1 MHICQTCINA
11 WTRMRLTSSLF
22 LDLSLTQCCSRA
34 SLCSLTSKCSCLY
47 VQDRKLDRSKWKSGA
62 RIMKTILLFH
72 WDLPKMSLMPR
83 YLSRELIIFEIFF
96 WFYKSSFKIKL
107 KKYQINHIHGRQ
119 KSIFINYVLSTH
131 YIVKKVKW
139 TLQRKEKP
147 D

>member
-11 WTRMRLTSSLF
+11 WTRMQLTSSLF

-62 RIMKTILLFH
+62 QIMKTILLFH
-72 WDLPKMSLMPR
+72 WDLPKMLLMLR

-96 WFYKSSFKIKL
+96 FFWFYKSTKL
-107 KKYQINHIHGRQ
+107 M
-119 KSIFINYVLSTH
+119 IFMTDRKVFLLPLCNYVLSTH
-131 YIVKKVKW
+131 YILKKVKW